1 MKYLISMINN
11 VSYTYGK
18 PLTTLYR
25 RSNMP
30 IQDGRF
36 LLGSSERY
44 RRGLYREPFYSDSS
58 DYNTNAKS
66 YYDYLARYN
75 GFIHEMVDFVNGLA
89 DDIQDL
95 KDKCEAFN
103 LSNED
108 ITYTVG
114 QAGDFKTI
122 NDCFDKINNFI
133 VQPNSIRV
141 ILLKDYVMDEQL
153 FLINKNYNHITITS
167 ENDIV
172 TTKPTKTQRQI
183 EVKTNPIF
191 KVKPYFYS
199 LNGVFPTIDFKL
211 ENKDFNDNINCGYL
225 MDNSVLIFTEKGGA
239 TWFNFIG
246 ACAINGSSITA
257 NYCDF
262 SQNGNREQQ
271 EENNND
277 QVMYGDGLRIFNS
290 SLTGNY
296 MHVHRCGEIG
306 IHLSHGANGYID
318 YTEATYNGHHGLMT
332 TTASQ
337 CSARNCK
344 ITDTTDDNVVAYA
357 GSNIDLRYSDC
368 SRSHTTYGVIATRS
382 SNINF
387 DSGTS
392 NGSKLSGIMSNR
404 GCSIDAT
411 GATASRNGEHGV
423 IAANN
428 SKVDFTSG
436 NANENGQDGLQS
448 THGSI
453 IQARLSTASRNK
465 RNGVLAYAGSVYCQ
479 EITCDGNTRRGFE
492 STRGGY
498 IASYGAKISN
508 SGDDNVLAYGS
519 VISINEAVLTDAGRN
534 AIEAT
539 RGGQIIADRVTI
551 NGTGDYGALAYGSE
565 INMGNSEVSGTTN
578 EPIYSTRGGL
588 VRIFEPTITS
598 DKTVFNVYN
607 GSTIYTDNNEYSTN
621 IDPNIMVSKGF
632 ILKG

>member
-1 MKYLISMINN
+1 
-11 VSYTYGK
+11 
-18 PLTTLYR
+18 
-25 RSNMP
+25 MP

-66 YYDYLARYN
+66 YYDYLARFN
-75 GFIHEMVDFVNGLA
+75 GFISEMVEFVNGLA

-108 ITYTVG
+108 VTYTVG
-114 QAGDFKTI
+114 QAGDFKTL

-141 ILLKDYVMDEQL
+141 ILLKDYIMDEQL

-167 ENDIV
+167 ENDVV
-172 TTKPTKTQRQI
+172 TTQATKTQRQI
-183 EVKTNPIF
+183 SVKTNPIF
-191 KVKPYFYS
+191 NVKPYFYS

-211 ENKDFNDNINCGYL
+211 ENKDFNDNINAGYL
-225 MDNSVLIFTEKGGA
+225 MDNSVLTFTEKGGS
-239 TWFNFIG
+239 THFNFIG

-262 SQNGNREQQ
+262 SNNGNREQQ
-271 EENNND
+271 EENNKD
-277 QVMYGDGLRIFNS
+277 QIMYGDGLRIFNS

-306 IHLSHGANGYID
+306 VHLSHGASGYID
-318 YTEATYNGHHGLMT
+318 YTEATYNGHHGLMC

-387 DSGTS
+387 DSGIS

-411 GATASRNGEHGV
+411 KATASRNGEHGV
-423 IAANN
+423 IASNN
-428 SKVDFTSG
+428 SKIDFTSG

-453 IQARLSTASRNK
+453 IQARLSFANNNK
-465 RNGVLAYAGSVYCQ
+465 RNGVLAYAGDVYAQ
-479 EITCDGNTRRGFE
+479 EITCNGNTRRGLE
-492 STRGGY
+492 ATRGGY
-498 IASYGAKISN
+498 VASYGAKVSN

-519 VISINEAVLTDAGRN
+519 VISINEAVITSAGRN

-539 RGGQIIADRVTI
+539 RGGQIFADRVTI
-551 NGTGDYGALAYGSE
+551 EGTGDYGALAYGSE
-565 INMGNSEVSGTTN
+565 INMGNSKITGTKN

-588 VRIFEPTITS
+588 VRIFQPTITS
-598 DKTVFNVYN
+598 GNTVFNVYN
-607 GSTIYTDNNEYSTN
+607 GSTIYTDNNAYSTN
-621 IDPNIMVSKGF
+621 IDPNIMDSKGF